1 MLHLSKYKILAYR
14 QCPKRLWLEIHQPDL
29 RDDSA
34 SAAVFAIGNQVG
46 EIARRLFDPD
56 QTGVTLDIGELGHA
70 EALARSAIL
79 LTEGKGPVF
88 EAGLTAAGALA
99 YWARIARERCW
110 HPSQRL
116 EDLAP
121 DRVRVHF
128 RLSEL
133 VEVKS

>member
-1 MLHLSKYKILAYR
+1 MHNFSKSKILAFR

-70 EALARSAIL
+70 EALARSASL
-79 LTEGKGPVF
+79 LAEGKGPVF
-88 EAGLTAAGALA
+88 EAGLTAAGARGSDA
-99 YWARIARERCW
+99 GIRASGWRIW
-110 HPSQRL
+110 HRTGYGCISGCPSWW
-116 EDLAP
+116 
-121 DRVRVHF
+121 
-128 RLSEL
+128 
-133 VEVKS
+133 K